1 MLTFKKSCIL
11 HIGPGIFE
19 GQIHPGKSPFNHD
32 KEDETGARDFMLKNE
47 DHPGYI
53 QSDQLKERRDLD
65 IDSVTPDDLDKLYS
79 HNSEMNPHINPRF
92 HQVRTNYDT
101 DLKFVINSRPL
112 LIQF

>member
-92 HQVRTNYDT
+92 HQVRTNYN
-101 DLKFVINSRPL
+101 KY
-112 LIQF
+112 